1 MEEYTVSG
9 CIVTH
14 NNRKCVRKA
23 VETFFQ
29 CTKGVTSR
37 LFIVDNGST
46 DDTVALLRQHFPAE
60 RFPNLEIIEEGQ
72 NHGFGGGHNLVLPK
86 LHSKY
91 HAIINPDIF
100 LKDDV
105 LTEMVHYMEEHEEIG
120 LLSPRICFPDGR
132 EQILGRRNPS
142 LRYLIAS
149 RFQRDDPENPILREY
164 AMLDE
169 GTDQP
174 FEIEIASGCFML
186 LRTSLFQ
193 QIGGFD
199 PRYFMYFEDAD
210 LTRTIRKYAKAVCY
224 PLATVYHA
232 WERGSAHNTKL
243 FLIHVHSML
252 SYFTKWLGRR
262 EAYHE
267 KKRGVHE

>member
-1 MEEYTVSG
+1 
-9 CIVTH
+9 
-14 NNRKCVRKA
+14 
-23 VETFFQ
+23 
-29 CTKGVTSR
+29 
-37 LFIVDNGST
+37 
-46 DDTVALLRQHFPAE
+46 
-60 RFPNLEIIEEGQ
+60 
-72 NHGFGGGHNLVLPK
+72 
-86 LHSKY
+86 
-91 HAIINPDIF
+91 
-100 LKDDV
+100 
-105 LTEMVHYMEEHEEIG
+105 MVHYMEEHEEIG

-149 RFQRDDPENPILREY
+149 RFQRDDPENPTLREY

-169 GTDQP
+169 GTDHP
-174 FEIEIASGCFML
+174 FEIENASGCFML
-186 LRTSLFQ
+186 LRTSLFE

>member
-1 MEEYTVSG
+1 
-9 CIVTH
+9 
-14 NNRKCVRKA
+14 
-23 VETFFQ
+23 
-29 CTKGVTSR
+29 
-37 LFIVDNGST
+37 
-46 DDTVALLRQHFPAE
+46 
-60 RFPNLEIIEEGQ
+60 
-72 NHGFGGGHNLVLPK
+72 
-86 LHSKY
+86 
-91 HAIINPDIF
+91 
-100 LKDDV
+100 
-105 LTEMVHYMEEHEEIG
+105 
-120 LLSPRICFPDGR
+120 
-132 EQILGRRNPS
+132 
-142 LRYLIAS
+142 
-149 RFQRDDPENPILREY
+149 
-164 AMLDE
+164 
-169 GTDQP
+169 
-174 FEIEIASGCFML
+174 ML

-193 QIGGFD
+193 QIGGVD

>member
-1 MEEYTVSG
+1 MRKSG
-9 CIVTH
+9 CF
-14 NNRKCVRKA
+14 RPA
-23 VETFFQ
+23 SA
-29 CTKGVTSR
+29 SR
-37 LFIVDNGST
+37 MGGS
-46 DDTVALLRQHFPAE
+46 
-60 RFPNLEIIEEGQ
+60 RFWQ
-72 NHGFGGGHNLVLPK
+72 
-86 LHSKY
+86 
-91 HAIINPDIF
+91 A
-100 LKDDV
+100 
-105 LTEMVHYMEEHEEIG
+105 
-120 LLSPRICFPDGR
+120 
-132 EQILGRRNPS
+132 QPS

-169 GTDQP
+169 GTDHP
-174 FEIEIASGCFML
+174 FEIENASGCFML